1 MDLLFEKTEG
11 LFATE
16 FKNALGFVDS
26 DFKFPK
32 LKPHIVS
39 ATNALVEIIGL
50 PTYIIIRDAYVAG
63 NKAPLV
69 ERAQTA
75 ICLQAYNYFS
85 KINDLSHGPNGRK
98 MRNDENQANPFEWMT
113 IKADDEQQRL
123 AYRAIDD
130 LITYLDANEA
140 SWKQSDAY
148 KATHKLLIR
157 NTAEFDSYYTINSR
171 LLFLKLS
178 PGIAQCETR
187 NIIPRIGDTIYQALK
202 TKRKAGT
209 DLTENEKLLLSHVQ
223 EACAYYALSWGLPRL
238 QLTLFP
244 DGVLYS
250 TRSDRSSISARKA
263 AEAMEVDSM
272 SQKFQK
278 DADYA
283 LREIEKTM
291 AKHFAEELEAPTE
304 TSEEI
309 KPFGFSADDTF
320 VST

>member
-1 MDLLFEKTEG
+1 MNLIFEKTEG
-11 LFATE
+11 LFAQE
-16 FKNALGFVDS
+16 FKKALGFVDS
-26 DFKFPK
+26 DFKFEK

-39 ATNALVEIIGL
+39 ATNDLVKVIGI
-50 PTYIIIRDAYVAG
+50 PTYTLISTAYTDG

-69 ERAQTA
+69 ERAQSA
-75 ICLQAYNYFS
+75 ICLQAYTYFS

-113 IKADDEQQRL
+113 VKADDEQQRL
-123 AYRAIDD
+123 AYRSIDD

-140 SWKQSDAY
+140 SWKTSDAY
-148 KATHKLLIR
+148 KETHKLLIR

-171 LLFLKLS
+171 LLFLKLA

-187 NIIPRIGDTIYQALK
+187 NIIPRIGDVIYQDLK
-202 TKRKAGT
+202 TKRQAGT
-209 DLTENEKLLLSHVQ
+209 TLTDNEKLLLSHVQ
-223 EACAYYALSWGLPRL
+223 EACAYYALAWGLPRL

-244 DGVLYS
+244 DAIMYS
-250 TRSDRSSISARKA
+250 IRSDRSSISARKA

-283 LREIEKTM
+283 LREIEKIM

>member
-1 MDLLFEKTEG
+1 MNLLFEKSAG

-26 DFKFPK
+26 DFKFTK

-39 ATNALVEIIGL
+39 ATNDLVKVIGL
-50 PTYIIIRDAYVAG
+50 PTYTIIETAYNAG
-63 NKAPLV
+63 NKEALV
-69 ERAQTA
+69 ERAQSA

-98 MRNDENQANPFEWMT
+98 MRNDDNQANPFEWMT

-123 AYRAIDD
+123 AYRSIDD
-130 LITYLDANEA
+130 LIAYLDANEA
-140 SWKQSDAY
+140 PWKESDAY

-157 NTAEFDSYYTINSR
+157 NAAEFDSYYTINSR
-171 LLFLKLS
+171 LLFFKLA

-202 TKRKAGT
+202 TKRQAGT
-209 DLTENEKLLLSHVQ
+209 TLSDNEKLLLSHVQ
-223 EACAYYALSWGLPRL
+223 EACAYYALAWGLPRL

-244 DGVLYS
+244 DGIMYS
-250 TRSDRSSISARKA
+250 IRSDRSSISARKA

-272 SQKFQK
+272 SQKFMK

-309 KPFGFSADDTF
+309 KPFGFSEDDKF
-320 VST
+320 VSS